1 MWILRAHDSSCS
13 WLLSILRSLK
23 ANKKTLYG
31 MEWSGKEEV
40 FNYGVFR
47 MIRAEGG
54 GNTGG
59 SPFRVDGWWQNNE
72 TFAV

>member
-1 MWILRAHDSSCS
+1 MLMVAINFKESESKEEDSDV
-13 WLLSILRSLK
+13 
-23 ANKKTLYG
+23 